1 MRMKK
6 NTMIALL
13 LNLCIFSAAQ
23 ANWVKDTWNGG
34 VNEIK
39 TVYQQGNNQLLVS
52 GWAHHGRSTYT
63 AEKLD
68 TLNERAIGLGWGK
81 TIRQDNTHRGI
92 FGLVILDS
100 HKDKQYQVGYTYEK
114 AYYFNQNAKNWYIA
128 GGIVPTV
135 VRRADMFKKIPFPA
149 VFPLLSIGNKNA
161 EMRMIYLPRLSNNL
175 GNGDVLYVF
184 TSFAF

>member
-1 MRMKK
+1 MFKK
-6 NTMIALL
+6 NYLL
-13 LNLCIFSAAQ
+13 TSLMLSLCILSTAQ
-23 ANWVKDTWNGG
+23 ANWVKDTWNAG
-34 VNEIK
+34 VQEVK
-39 TVYQQGNNQLLVS
+39 TVYQKGDNQLWVS
-52 GWAHHGRSTYT
+52 GWAHHGRSSYSP
-63 AEKLD
+63 EKLD
-68 TLNERAIGLGWGK
+68 TLNERALGLGWGK

-92 FGLVILDS
+92 FGLVMLDS

-114 AYYFNQNAKNWYIA
+114 AYYFNQDNKNWYIA
-128 GGIVPTV
+128 GGIAPAV
-135 VRRADMFKKIPFPA
+135 VRRADMFKKMPFPA